1 MILASETNG
10 NEEKSGGYPVSALQY
25 DIKREMRKL
34 KIIALSLLPIAAVVD
49 FMIAALL
56 IAGRGPQLFLYV
68 VSMIVFV
75 ACSVGGITAISM
87 YAELWYSYYGNG
99 KVIQISTSGK
109 IIRVAIIAAIMIV
122 IFLVFTKPVP
132 L

>member
-10 NEEKSGGYPVSALQY
+10 NEESGGYPVSALQY

-68 VSMIVFV
+68 VSMMKQIR
-75 ACSVGGITAISM
+75 ISILSNEIIKFPSM
-87 YAELWYSYYGNG
+87 KYS
-99 KVIQISTSGK
+99 
-109 IIRVAIIAAIMIV
+109 
-122 IFLVFTKPVP
+122 
-132 L
+132 